1 MFQVHMALVH
11 YYQLENKFQVEIE
24 IVLEYTN
31 HQYNNNLHYIVLMA
45 MDCLYQNSRNQ
56 VDTLGNLTEKYLLL
70 RY

>member
-1 MFQVHMALVH
+1 MALVR
-11 YYQLENKFQVEIE
+11 YYLLESKFQVVIE

-31 HQYNNNLHYIVLMA
+31 HQYNSNLHYIVLMV

-56 VDTLGNLTEKYLLL
+56 VDKLGNLTVKYLLL